1 MKRLILAISALMLLA
16 QPAFAGGFM
25 IGEQGARAE
34 GMGGAFTGVAD
45 DPSALW
51 FNPAGIAF
59 QKGIIATAGLDV
71 IMPNYKYT
79 DPTTGLSYTAA
90 KKTFVT
96 PQGYLVYNTGS
107 LPVAFGLA
115 INTPFG
121 LSTDW
126 TSSGAPFTAT
136 ANPALIP
143 ATVTFSK
150 IEMLNINPSVAYK
163 INDHLSIAAGASYY
177 DVSNVELDN
186 QALLLH
192 GNGDGWGGN
201 VAIMYKNGPLGFG
214 ISYRSSVKVK
224 ISGSATYPI
233 GSAAPPLPPG
243 YATGANTSI
252 TFPDIVNVG
261 VSYHVSE
268 ALLVSADVDWVNWKT
283 FDKLVVNQP
292 AFGAA
297 GTLTI
302 PENWKATTAFR
313 LGAEWGFAP
322 KMRARLGYVYDPTP
336 INNVDFSPRLPGNDR
351 QLFNL
356 GFGYDVGTKTTL
368 DLAYSYVL
376 LKDRTQ
382 TQAALP
388 GAFYNGTYKSDTNI
402 VAASITHQF

>member
-1 MKRLILAISALMLLA
+1 MKRLILAMSALMLLA

-59 QKGIIATAGLDV
+59 QKGIIGTAGLDF
-71 IMPNYKYT
+71 IMPNNKFTYP
-79 DPTTGLSYTAA
+79 PTGATYTAA

-126 TSSGAPFTAT
+126 SNTGAPFTAT
-136 ANPALIP
+136 ANPALFA

-177 DVSNVELDN
+177 DVNKVELDN
-186 QALLLH
+186 QILALS
-192 GNGDGWGGN
+192 GSGGGWGGN

-214 ISYRSSVKVK
+214 VSYRSQVKVDV
-224 ISGSATYPI
+224 SNGT
-233 GSAAPPLPPG
+233 
-243 YATGANTSI
+243 ATGAGPLAAAGSTSASTSI

-261 VSYHVSE
+261 VSYHVSD

-283 FDKLVVNQP
+283 FDKIVVNYAP
-292 AFGAA
+292 SALTAALGA
-297 GTLTI
+297 TSSTI

-356 GFGYDVGTKTTL
+356 GFGYDVGAKTTI

-376 LKDRTQ
+376 LKDRNQ
-382 TQAALP
+382 TASAAP
-388 GAFYNGTYKSDTNI
+388 FYNGTYKSDTNI